1 MPELSRFFGIII
13 TMYWRDHNPPHFHA
27 SYGSD
32 EALITMDGEVYSGSL
47 PRRALS
53 LVREWLAMHRQELLH
68 LRDCELEAHYKRV
81 KAVDLLHWRFNTMIP
96 IR

>member
-32 EALITMDGEVYSGSL
+32 EALSTMDGEVYSVSL

-53 LVREWLAMHRQELLH
+53 LVREWLAMHRQELLNNWENAQK
-68 LRDCELEAHYKRV
+68 REPMQSIEPLE
-81 KAVDLLHWRFNTMIP
+81 
-96 IR
+96 

>member
-27 SYGSD
+27 SYGND

-53 LVREWLAMHRQELLH
+53 LVREWLAIHRQELLNNWENAQK
-68 LRDCELEAHYKRV
+68 REPMQSIEPLE
-81 KAVDLLHWRFNTMIP
+81 
-96 IR
+96 